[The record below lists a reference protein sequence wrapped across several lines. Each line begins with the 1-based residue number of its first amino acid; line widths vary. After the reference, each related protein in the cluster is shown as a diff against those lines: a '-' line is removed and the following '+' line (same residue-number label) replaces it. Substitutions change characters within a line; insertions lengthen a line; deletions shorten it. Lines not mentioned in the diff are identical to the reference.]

1 MYRLSKFDELVA
13 RDYKARADVMNYMGQ
28 KQRVVEKF
36 NKKMRRPNKRLQKKI
51 TTNERGDKE
60 TQRLNLLAAGEDNE
74 ELKNEIQELRRKFP
88 EYTSMYDSNKIPML
102 KK

>member
-1 MYRLSKFDELVA
+1 
-13 RDYKARADVMNYMGQ
+13 
-28 KQRVVEKF
+28 
-36 NKKMRRPNKRLQKKI
+36 MRRHHKRLQKKA
-51 TTNERGDKE
+51 TNDRGDKE

-74 ELKNEIQELRRKFP
+74 ELKNEIEELGRKFP